1 MGRRPKSDQQLEE
14 IRAKVILCALDLF
27 QKEGYASISMRRLA
41 KEVGCA
47 PMTIYA
53 HFDGKIDI
61 LQHLWAD
68 ILDKLFSNI
77 RLKLHSDLS
86 PGARLSLASR
96 TFVQFWI
103 EHPDHFRLVFMSAD
117 ISRPDVSSFLQNEST
132 LSHFQF
138 FTELVEEACMDKA
151 GTKLLADTL
160 INSLIG
166 IVFCANTIKDYPW
179 SETEQMIDAILKSVA
194 RNS

>member
-1 MGRRPKSDQQLEE
+1 MGRRPKSDEQLEE
-14 IRAKVILCALDLF
+14 IRTKVIQCALNLF

-61 LQHLWAD
+61 LQHLWTD
-68 ILDKLFSNI
+68 ILDKLFGNI

-86 PGARLSLASR
+86 PEARLSLASR

-132 LSHFQF
+132 LSHFEF
-138 FTELVEEACMDKA
+138 FTDLVEEACVDNA
-151 GTKLLADTL
+151 HTKLAADTL
-160 INSLIG
+160 MNTLIG

-179 SETEQMIDAILKSVA
+179 SETKQMIDTVLKSVA
-194 RNS
+194 RND